1 MKIEKFTQKA
11 QEAIMESQD
20 IAISMGHQ
28 AIDTE
33 HLYFALLRQEG
44 GLIPR
49 LYRYMDV
56 DEIGRAHV

>member
-33 HLYFALLRQEG
+33 HLPFSLR
-44 GLIPR
+44 LIFILPPGFVLR
-49 LYRYMDV
+49 RSFL
-56 DEIGRAHV
+56 